1 MDDGTN
7 YNNPNKNNNENNHQQ
22 LRNNLQKVISKAAK
36 YTNLNYKNAIDHYN
50 DPNYYNKV
58 EYLSQKIMRIAEKKL
73 SRSEYLKIIAHVQ
86 SLEGQAKET
95 FLKQLE
101 RQFNFVRK

>member
-1 MDDGTN
+1 MDETN
-7 YNNPNKNNNENNHQQ
+7 YNNNKYNNQQ

-36 YTNLNYKNAIDHYN
+36 YTNIHYKNAVNHYN
-50 DPNYYNKV
+50 NPNNYNKI
-58 EYLSQKIMRIAEKKL
+58 EYLSQKIMRIAEKRL
-73 SRSEYLKIIAHVQ
+73 SRSEYLKIIDHVQ

-101 RQFNFVRK
+101 RQFNLVRK

>member
-7 YNNPNKNNNENNHQQ
+7 YNNPNKNNNKNNYQQ
-22 LRNNLQKVISKAAK
+22 LRNHLQKVIYKAAK
-36 YTNLNYKNAIDHYN
+36 YTNVHYKNAIDHYN
-50 DPNYYNKV
+50 DPNYDNKV

-73 SRSEYLKIIAHVQ
+73 SRSEFLKIIAHVQ
-86 SLEGQAKET
+86 SLEGKAKET

-101 RQFNFVRK
+101 RQFNFRK

>member
-1 MDDGTN
+1 
-7 YNNPNKNNNENNHQQ
+7 
-22 LRNNLQKVISKAAK
+22 
-36 YTNLNYKNAIDHYN
+36 
-50 DPNYYNKV
+50 
-58 EYLSQKIMRIAEKKL
+58 MRIAEKKL

-101 RQFNFVRK
+101 RQFNFRK